1 MSLSADAVEAA
12 VNAAEDVLDS
22 HGIKYTGMVLIVD
35 SPVDIQ
41 LGARP
46 EDLREAMR
54 MLQEGFAVLHA
65 AVSQQAGQN

>member
-12 VNAAEDVLDS
+12 VNAAEYVLDS
-22 HGIKYTGMVLIVD
+22 YGVEYTGLVVIVD

-54 MLQEGFAVLHA
+54 MLQEAFAVLQA
-65 AVSQQAGQN
+65 ALAQQAGQN